1 MHRVR
6 ALDRGDFDALL
17 ALEGAVSGAGGDRAL
32 GPYFVRLCCEFFRET
47 CFVATVDGEIVAY
60 ALCFV
65 QEREAYCTT
74 LTVHPRHRRSEV
86 LQKLLRRLVISLER
100 RVDSCWFTV
109 EQSDQMARLLREGLG
124 AIDLGTRADFYGPG
138 DDRLVLRIDREALSR
153 QRLRYRAAGTPPQTP
168 RVTTP
173 QHGGLAPC

>member
-6 ALDRGDFDALL
+6 ALDRGDFDALV
-17 ALEGAVSGAGGDRAL
+17 ALEGTRSGAERAL
-32 GPYFVRLCCEFFRET
+32 GPYFVRLCCEFFRDT

-60 ALCFV
+60 VLCFL

-74 LTVHPRHRRSEV
+74 LAVHPRHRRSEV
-86 LQKLLRRLVISLER
+86 LQKLLRRVVISLER

-109 EQSDQMARLLREGLG
+109 KQSKQMARLLRDGLG
-124 AIDLGTRADFYGPG
+124 DIDLETRTDFYGPG

-153 QRLRYRAAGTPPQTP
+153 QRLRYRTDGTSPHAPRLAPTP
-168 RVTTP
+168 
-173 QHGGLAPC
+173 HGGLAPC